1 MPFKIDWQTVDDV
14 LLDMD
19 GTLLDLHYDATF
31 WLKNV
36 HSIVASFTGE
46 SENEIRDR
54 FQKELKKHE
63 GTLAWYCTDRWA
75 EFFGIDLI
83 EAKKQLAHLIR
94 YRPHAKQF
102 LEALRPLPLRT
113 IIVTNAHPD
122 VIQLK
127 LDVIPLGTLVD
138 GIVSS
143 HQYGVAKEHPNFG
156 LHYSMSM
163 RLIQIV
169 RYLWTIRRESWT
181 QQIAQASE
189 KLSKLGTPI
198 YLNHPAPHGNKV
210 LMTSIRCYLIYW
222 LWGNN
227 ERGKAR

>member
-1 MPFKIDWQTVDDV
+1 MPLNIDWQTIDDV

-31 WLKNV
+31 WLKTV

-54 FQKELKKHE
+54 FQKELKKYE

-75 EFFGIDLI
+75 AFFGIDLI

-113 IIVTNAHPD
+113 IIATNAHPD
-122 VIQLK
+122 VIRLK
-127 LDVIPLGTLVD
+127 LDVVPLSTLVD

-143 HQYGVAKEHPNFG
+143 HQYGVAKEHPNFWTA
-156 LHYSMSM
+156 LFDEYSIDPNRALFMDDSP
-163 RLIQIV
+163 RVLDAADRAGVREIV
-169 RYLWTIRRESWT
+169 EIRRPNLSEPPRTTWKQGIDDFDALIPELLT
-181 QQIAQASE
+181 LGQQ
-189 KLSKLGTPI
+189 
-198 YLNHPAPHGNKV
+198 
-210 LMTSIRCYLIYW
+210 
-222 LWGNN
+222 
-227 ERGKAR
+227 

>member
-1 MPFKIDWQTVDDV
+1 MPFNIDWQTIDDV

-36 HSIVASFTGE
+36 HSIVASLTGE
-46 SENEIRDR
+46 SENEIRDQ

-63 GTLAWYCTDRWA
+63 GTLDWYCTDRWA

-94 YRPHAKQF
+94 YRPHARQF

-113 IIVTNAHPD
+113 IIATNAHPD

-127 LDVIPLGTLVD
+127 LDVVPLGTLVD

-143 HQYGVAKEHPNFG
+143 HQYGVAKEHPNFWTA
-156 LHYSMSM
+156 LFDEYSIDPNRAVFMDDS
-163 RLIQIV
+163 
-169 RYLWTIRRESWT
+169 
-181 QQIAQASE
+181 
-189 KLSKLGTPI
+189 P
-198 YLNHPAPHGNKV
+198 KV
-210 LMTSIRCYLIYW
+210 LDAAEHAGVREIIEIRHPNLSEPPRTTWKQGIDDFDA
-222 LWGNN
+222 LLPELLALGQQ
-227 ERGKAR
+227 

>member
-1 MPFKIDWQTVDDV
+1 MPFDIDWQTIDDV

-36 HSIVASFTGE
+36 HSIVASLTGE

-54 FQKELKKHE
+54 FRKELKRHE
-63 GTLAWYCTDRWA
+63 GTIAWYCTDRWA

-83 EAKKQLAHLIR
+83 EAKRQLAHLIR

-113 IIVTNAHPD
+113 IIATNAHPD

-127 LDVIPLGTLVD
+127 LDFVPLSTLVD

-143 HQYGVAKEHPNFG
+143 HQYGVAKEHPNFWTA
-156 LHYSMSM
+156 LFDEYSIDPNRAIFMDDSP
-163 RLIQIV
+163 RVLDAADRAGVREIV
-169 RYLWTIRRESWT
+169 EIRHPNL
-181 QQIAQASE
+181 SE
-189 KLSKLGTPI
+189 PPRTTWKQGIDDFDVLLPELLALGPQ
-198 YLNHPAPHGNKV
+198 
-210 LMTSIRCYLIYW
+210 
-222 LWGNN
+222 
-227 ERGKAR
+227 

>member
-1 MPFKIDWQTVDDV
+1 MPFNIDWQTIDDV

-31 WLKNV
+31 WLKTV

-54 FQKELKKHE
+54 FQKELKRQE

-113 IIVTNAHPD
+113 IIATNAHPD

-127 LDVIPLGTLVD
+127 LDVVPLGTLVD

-143 HQYGVAKEHPNFG
+143 HQYGVAKEHPNFWTA
-156 LHYSMSM
+156 LFDEYSIDPNRAIFMDDSP
-163 RLIQIV
+163 RVLDAADRAGVREIV
-169 RYLWTIRRESWT
+169 EIRHPNLSEPPRTAWKQGIDDFDALLPELLALG
-181 QQIAQASE
+181 QQ
-189 KLSKLGTPI
+189 
-198 YLNHPAPHGNKV
+198 
-210 LMTSIRCYLIYW
+210 
-222 LWGNN
+222 
-227 ERGKAR
+227 

>member
-1 MPFKIDWQTVDDV
+1 MPFNIDWQTIDDV

-31 WLKNV
+31 WLKTV

-54 FQKELKKHE
+54 FQKELKRQE

-113 IIVTNAHPD
+113 IIATNAHPD

-127 LDVIPLGTLVD
+127 LDVVPLGTLVD

-143 HQYGVAKEHPNFG
+143 HQYGVAKEHPNFWTA
-156 LHYSMSM
+156 LFDEYSIDPNRAIFMDDSP
-163 RLIQIV
+163 RVLDAADRAGVREIV
-169 RYLWTIRRESWT
+169 EIRHPNLSEPPRTAWKQGIDDFDVLLPELLALG
-181 QQIAQASE
+181 QQ
-189 KLSKLGTPI
+189 
-198 YLNHPAPHGNKV
+198 
-210 LMTSIRCYLIYW
+210 
-222 LWGNN
+222 
-227 ERGKAR
+227 

>member
-1 MPFKIDWQTVDDV
+1 MPFNIDWQTIDDV

-31 WLKNV
+31 WLKTV

-46 SENEIRDR
+46 SENKIRDR
-54 FQKELKKHE
+54 FQKELKRHE

-113 IIVTNAHPD
+113 IIATNAHPD

-127 LDVIPLGTLVD
+127 LDVVPLSTLVD

-143 HQYGVAKEHPNFG
+143 HQYGVAKEHPNFWTA
-156 LHYSMSM
+156 LFDEYSIDPNRAIFMDDSP
-163 RLIQIV
+163 RVLDAADRAGVREIV
-169 RYLWTIRRESWT
+169 EIRHPNLSEPPRTTWKQGIDDFDALLPELLALG
-181 QQIAQASE
+181 QQ
-189 KLSKLGTPI
+189 
-198 YLNHPAPHGNKV
+198 
-210 LMTSIRCYLIYW
+210 
-222 LWGNN
+222 
-227 ERGKAR
+227 

>member
-1 MPFKIDWQTVDDV
+1 MPFNIDWQTIDDV

-31 WLKNV
+31 WLKTV
-36 HSIVASFTGE
+36 HSIVANFTGE

-113 IIVTNAHPD
+113 IIATNAHPD

-127 LDVIPLGTLVD
+127 LDVVPLSTLVD

-143 HQYGVAKEHPNFG
+143 HQYGVAKEHPNFWTA
-156 LHYSMSM
+156 LFDEYSIDPNRAIFMDDSP
-163 RLIQIV
+163 RVLDAADRAGVREIV
-169 RYLWTIRRESWT
+169 EIRHPNLSEPPRTTWKQGIDDFDALLPELLALG
-181 QQIAQASE
+181 QQ
-189 KLSKLGTPI
+189 
-198 YLNHPAPHGNKV
+198 
-210 LMTSIRCYLIYW
+210 
-222 LWGNN
+222 
-227 ERGKAR
+227 